1 MTLGEKI
8 YSLRV
13 KNGLSQ
19 EAFGEKLGVSRQSVS
34 KWETDQSVP
43 ELDKIVMI
51 SELFTVTT
59 DYLLKE
65 SVAEPAFGQWKGTTA
80 AEGSGQWNGASTAAG
95 GPGQQNGASTAAAG
109 SGQWNGASAAGGP
122 GQWNGASTAAG
133 GSGQWTKASGAEQ
146 AADVWGESSDTEQD
160 AYECRG
166 RAVVKRGFSY
176 EYKSKRSW
184 RGMPLVHVNIGFGRS
199 AKGVIAIGLAAKG
212 IVAIG
217 LAGLGVITLA
227 PVGIGLLLSAGV
239 VAIGGIALG
248 DFAIGVVAIGAFCVG
263 LFSMGALAVGQFS
276 FGAIAIGQQVAVGD
290 VARGDIALGFSEA
303 TGTVFQQITGKQGGF
318 DPQDVLRAIDEHV
331 ADYWFIFKQWIKG
344 MIYIAAGI

>member
-43 ELDKIVMI
+43 ELDKIVMV

-95 GPGQQNGASTAAAG
+95 GPGQQNGASTAA
-109 SGQWNGASAAGGP
+109 
-122 GQWNGASTAAG
+122 G
-133 GSGQWTKASGAEQ
+133 GSGQWKKASGAEQ
-146 AADVWGESSDTEQD
+146 ASDVWGESSDTEQD

>member
-65 SVAEPAFGQWKGTTA
+65 SAAEPASGQWKGTT
-80 AEGSGQWNGASTAAG
+80 
-95 GPGQQNGASTAAAG
+95 
-109 SGQWNGASAAGGP
+109 AAGGP

-133 GSGQWTKASGAEQ
+133 GSGQWNGVSTAAEGSGQWTKASGAEQ
-146 AADVWGESSDTEQD
+146 ASDVWGESSDTEQD

-227 PVGIGLLLSAGV
+227 PVGIGLLLSAGI

>member
-65 SVAEPAFGQWKGTTA
+65 SAAEPASGQWKGTT
-80 AEGSGQWNGASTAAG
+80 
-95 GPGQQNGASTAAAG
+95 
-109 SGQWNGASAAGGP
+109 AAGGP

-146 AADVWGESSDTEQD
+146 ASDVWGESSDTEQD

-199 AKGVIAIGLAAKG
+199 AKGVIAIGL
-212 IVAIG
+212 
-217 LAGLGVITLA
+217 
-227 PVGIGLLLSAGV
+227 LLSAGI

-248 DFAIGVVAIGAFCVG
+248 DFAIGVVAMGAFCVG
-263 LFSMGALAVGQFS
+263 IFSMGALAVGQFS

-318 DPQDVLRAIDEHV
+318 DPQDALRAIDEHV

-344 MIYIAAGI
+344 MIYIAAGM

>member
-95 GPGQQNGASTAAAG
+95 GPGQQNGASTAAE
-109 SGQWNGASAAGGP
+109 
-122 GQWNGASTAAG
+122 

-146 AADVWGESSDTEQD
+146 AADLWGESSDTEQD

-239 VAIGGIALG
+239 FAIGGIALG

>member
-65 SVAEPAFGQWKGTTA
+65 SAAEPASGQWKGTT
-80 AEGSGQWNGASTAAG
+80 
-95 GPGQQNGASTAAAG
+95 
-109 SGQWNGASAAGGP
+109 AAGGP
-122 GQWNGASTAAG
+122 GQWNGASTAAEG
-133 GSGQWTKASGAEQ
+133 FGQWTKASGAEQ
-146 AADVWGESSDTEQD
+146 ASDVWGESSDTEQD

-227 PVGIGLLLSAGV
+227 PVGIGLLLSAGI

-263 LFSMGALAVGQFS
+263 IFSMGALAVGQFS

-318 DPQDVLRAIDEHV
+318 DPQDALRAIDEHV

-344 MIYIAAGI
+344 MIYIAAGM

>member
-65 SVAEPAFGQWKGTTA
+65 SAAEPASGQWKGTT
-80 AEGSGQWNGASTAAG
+80 
-95 GPGQQNGASTAAAG
+95 
-109 SGQWNGASAAGGP
+109 AAGGP

-133 GSGQWTKASGAEQ
+133 GSGQWNGVSTAAEGSGQWTKASGAEQ
-146 AADVWGESSDTEQD
+146 ASDVWGESSDTEQD

-184 RGMPLVHVNIGFGRS
+184 RGMPLVQVNIGFGRS

-227 PVGIGLLLSAGV
+227 PVGIGLLLSAGI

-248 DFAIGVVAIGAFCVG
+248 DFAIGVVAMGAFCVG
-263 LFSMGALAVGQFS
+263 IFSMGALAVGQFS

-318 DPQDVLRAIDEHV
+318 DPQDALRAIDEHV

-344 MIYIAAGI
+344 MIYIAAGM

>member
-65 SVAEPAFGQWKGTTA
+65 SVAELASGQWKGTTA
-80 AEGSGQWNGASTAAG
+80 AGGTGQWNGASTAAE
-95 GPGQQNGASTAAAG
+95 GA
-109 SGQWNGASAAGGP
+109 GQWNGTPRAAE
-122 GQWNGASTAAG
+122 

-146 AADVWGESSDTEQD
+146 ASDVWGESSDTEQD

-248 DFAIGVVAIGAFCVG
+248 DFAIGVVAMGAFCVG
-263 LFSMGALAVGQFS
+263 IFSMGALAVGQFS

-318 DPQDVLRAIDEHV
+318 DPQDALRAIDEHV

-344 MIYIAAGI
+344 MIYIAAGM

>member
-95 GPGQQNGASTAAAG
+95 GAGQQ
-109 SGQWNGASAAGGP
+109 
-122 GQWNGASTAAG
+122 NGASTAAG

-146 AADVWGESSDTEQD
+146 ASDLWGETSDTEQD

-276 FGAIAIGQQVAVGD
+276 FGAIAIGQQVAVDD

-318 DPQDVLRAIDEHV
+318 DPQDALRAIDEHV

>member
-65 SVAEPAFGQWKGTTA
+65 SAAEPASGQWKGTT
-80 AEGSGQWNGASTAAG
+80 
-95 GPGQQNGASTAAAG
+95 
-109 SGQWNGASAAGGP
+109 AAGGP

-133 GSGQWTKASGAEQ
+133 GSGQWNGVSTAAEGSGQWTKASGAEQ
-146 AADVWGESSDTEQD
+146 ASDVWGESSDTEQD

-344 MIYIAAGI
+344 MIYIAAGM

>member
-65 SVAEPAFGQWKGTTA
+65 SAAEPASGQWKGTT
-80 AEGSGQWNGASTAAG
+80 
-95 GPGQQNGASTAAAG
+95 
-109 SGQWNGASAAGGP
+109 AAGGP

-133 GSGQWTKASGAEQ
+133 GSGQWNGVSTAAEGSGQWTKASGAEQ
-146 AADVWGESSDTEQD
+146 ASDLWGETSDTEQD

>member
-65 SVAEPAFGQWKGTTA
+65 SAAEPASGQWKGTTA

-95 GPGQQNGASTAAAG
+95 GPGQQNGASTAA
-109 SGQWNGASAAGGP
+109 
-122 GQWNGASTAAG
+122 G

-146 AADVWGESSDTEQD
+146 ASDVWGESSDTEQD
-160 AYECRG
+160 AHECRG

-227 PVGIGLLLSAGV
+227 PVGIGLLLSAGI

-248 DFAIGVVAIGAFCVG
+248 DFAIGVVAMGAFCVG
-263 LFSMGALAVGQFS
+263 IFSMGALAVGQFS

-318 DPQDVLRAIDEHV
+318 DPQDALRAIDEHV

-344 MIYIAAGI
+344 MIYIAAGM

>member
-51 SELFTVTT
+51 SELFMVTT

-65 SVAEPAFGQWKGTTA
+65 SVAEPAFGQWKASTATEGSGQRSGTSTA
-80 AEGSGQWNGASTAAG
+80 AEGS
-95 GPGQQNGASTAAAG
+95 GQQNGASTA
-109 SGQWNGASAAGGP
+109 S
-122 GQWNGASTAAG
+122 G
-133 GSGQWTKASGAEQ
+133 GSGQWKKASGAEQ
-146 AADVWGESSDTEQD
+146 DSDLWGETSDTEQD
-160 AYECRG
+160 AYERRG

-184 RGMPLVHVNIGFGRS
+184 RGMPLVHINIGFGRS

-227 PVGIGLLLSAGV
+227 PVGIGLLLSAGI

-248 DFAIGVVAIGAFCVG
+248 DFAIGVVSIGAFCVG
-263 LFSMGALAVGQFS
+263 IFSMGALAVGQFS
-276 FGAIAIGQQVAVGD
+276 FGAIAVGQQVAVGD

-344 MIYIAAGI
+344 MIYIVAGI

>member
-65 SVAEPAFGQWKGTTA
+65 SAAEPASGQWKGTT
-80 AEGSGQWNGASTAAG
+80 
-95 GPGQQNGASTAAAG
+95 
-109 SGQWNGASAAGGP
+109 AAGGP

-133 GSGQWTKASGAEQ
+133 GSGQWNGVSTAAEGSGQWTKASGAEQ
-146 AADVWGESSDTEQD
+146 ASDVWGESSDTEQD

-217 LAGLGVITLA
+217 L
-227 PVGIGLLLSAGV
+227 LLSAGI

-248 DFAIGVVAIGAFCVG
+248 DFAIGVVAMGAFCVG
-263 LFSMGALAVGQFS
+263 IFSMGALAVGQFS

-344 MIYIAAGI
+344 MIYIAAGM

>member
-65 SVAEPAFGQWKGTTA
+65 SVAEPTFGQWKGTTA

-95 GPGQQNGASTAAAG
+95 GPGQQ
-109 SGQWNGASAAGGP
+109 
-122 GQWNGASTAAG
+122 NGASTAAG

>member
-65 SVAEPAFGQWKGTTA
+65 SAAEPASGQWKGTT
-80 AEGSGQWNGASTAAG
+80 
-95 GPGQQNGASTAAAG
+95 
-109 SGQWNGASAAGGP
+109 AAGGP

-133 GSGQWTKASGAEQ
+133 GSGQWNGVSTAAEGSGQWTKASGAEQ
-146 AADVWGESSDTEQD
+146 ASDVWGESSDTEQD

-227 PVGIGLLLSAGV
+227 PVGIGLLLSAGI

-248 DFAIGVVAIGAFCVG
+248 DFAIGVVAMGAFCVG
-263 LFSMGALAVGQFS
+263 IFSMGALAVGQFS

-344 MIYIAAGI
+344 MIYIAAGM

>member
-65 SVAEPAFGQWKGTTA
+65 SAAEPASGQWKGTT
-80 AEGSGQWNGASTAAG
+80 
-95 GPGQQNGASTAAAG
+95 
-109 SGQWNGASAAGGP
+109 AAGGP
-122 GQWNGASTAAG
+122 GQWNGASTAAE

-146 AADVWGESSDTEQD
+146 AADLWGESSDTEQD

-227 PVGIGLLLSAGV
+227 PVGIGLLLSAGI

-248 DFAIGVVAIGAFCVG
+248 DFAIGVVAMGAFCVG
-263 LFSMGALAVGQFS
+263 IFSMGALAVGQFS

-303 TGTVFQQITGKQGGF
+303 TGTVFQQITGEQGGF

>member
-65 SVAEPAFGQWKGTTA
+65 SAAEPASGQWKGTT
-80 AEGSGQWNGASTAAG
+80 
-95 GPGQQNGASTAAAG
+95 
-109 SGQWNGASAAGGP
+109 AAGGP

-133 GSGQWTKASGAEQ
+133 GSGQWNGVSTAAEGFGQWTKASGAEQ
-146 AADVWGESSDTEQD
+146 ASDVWGESSYTEQD

-184 RGMPLVHVNIGFGRS
+184 RGMPIVHVNIGFGRS

-227 PVGIGLLLSAGV
+227 PVGIGLLLSAGI

>member
-1 MTLGEKI
+1 M
-8 YSLRV
+8 
-13 KNGLSQ
+13 
-19 EAFGEKLGVSRQSVS
+19 
-34 KWETDQSVP
+34 
-43 ELDKIVMI
+43 
-51 SELFTVTT
+51 
-59 DYLLKE
+59 
-65 SVAEPAFGQWKGTTA
+65 
-80 AEGSGQWNGASTAAG
+80 
-95 GPGQQNGASTAAAG
+95 
-109 SGQWNGASAAGGP
+109 
-122 GQWNGASTAAG
+122 
-133 GSGQWTKASGAEQ
+133 
-146 AADVWGESSDTEQD
+146 WGESSDTEQD

-227 PVGIGLLLSAGV
+227 PVGIGLLLSAGI

-248 DFAIGVVAIGAFCVG
+248 DFAIGVVAMGAFCVG
-263 LFSMGALAVGQFS
+263 IFSMGALAVGQFS

>member
-65 SVAEPAFGQWKGTTA
+65 SAAEPASGQWKGTT
-80 AEGSGQWNGASTAAG
+80 
-95 GPGQQNGASTAAAG
+95 
-109 SGQWNGASAAGGP
+109 AAGGP

-133 GSGQWTKASGAEQ
+133 GSGQWNGVSTAAEGSGQWTKASGAEQ
-146 AADVWGESSDTEQD
+146 ASDVWGESSDTEQD

-227 PVGIGLLLSAGV
+227 PVGIGLLLSAGI

-344 MIYIAAGI
+344 MIYIAAGM

>member
-19 EAFGEKLGVSRQSVS
+19 ESFGEKLGVSRQSVS

-65 SVAEPAFGQWKGTTA
+65 SVAEPVFGKWKGTTA

-95 GPGQQNGASTAAAG
+95 GPGQ
-109 SGQWNGASAAGGP
+109 WNGASAAGG
-122 GQWNGASTAAG
+122 
-133 GSGQWTKASGAEQ
+133 SGQRKKVSGAEQ
-146 AADVWGESSDTEQD
+146 ASDLWGESSDTEQD

-227 PVGIGLLLSAGV
+227 PVGIGLLLSAGIIAV
-239 VAIGGIALG
+239 GGIALG
-248 DFAIGVVAIGAFCVG
+248 DFAIGVVAMGAVCVG

-290 VARGDIALGFSEA
+290 LARGDIALGFSEA

-318 DPQDVLRAIDEHV
+318 DPQDVLQAIDEHV
-331 ADYWFIFKQWIKG
+331 AGGWFIFKQWIKG
-344 MIYIAAGI
+344 MIYIAAGV

>member
-65 SVAEPAFGQWKGTTA
+65 SVAEPAFGQWKASTATEGSGQRSGTSTA
-80 AEGSGQWNGASTAAG
+80 AEGSGQWK
-95 GPGQQNGASTAAAG
+95 
-109 SGQWNGASAAGGP
+109 
-122 GQWNGASTAAG
+122 
-133 GSGQWTKASGAEQ
+133 KASGAEK
-146 AADVWGESSDTEQD
+146 ACDLWGESSDTEQD

-184 RGMPLVHVNIGFGRS
+184 RGMPLVHINIGFGRS

-227 PVGIGLLLSAGV
+227 PVGIGLLLSAGI

-263 LFSMGALAVGQFS
+263 IFSMGALAVGQFS

-290 VARGDIALGFSEA
+290 VARGGGISRWDSAKRREPFFSRSQENRA
-303 TGTVFQQITGKQGGF
+303 DLIRRMYCGQSTNMWPITGSSLSSG
-318 DPQDVLRAIDEHV
+318 
-331 ADYWFIFKQWIKG
+331 
-344 MIYIAAGI
+344 

>member
-65 SVAEPAFGQWKGTTA
+65 SAAEPASGQWKGTT
-80 AEGSGQWNGASTAAG
+80 
-95 GPGQQNGASTAAAG
+95 
-109 SGQWNGASAAGGP
+109 AAGGP

-133 GSGQWTKASGAEQ
+133 GSGQWNGVSTAAEGSGQWTKASGAEQ
-146 AADVWGESSDTEQD
+146 ASDVWGESSDTEQD

-227 PVGIGLLLSAGV
+227 PVGIGLLLSAGI

-331 ADYWFIFKQWIKG
+331 ADYWFIFKQ
-344 MIYIAAGI
+344 

>member
-65 SVAEPAFGQWKGTTA
+65 SVAELASGQWKGTT
-80 AEGSGQWNGASTAAG
+80 
-95 GPGQQNGASTAAAG
+95 
-109 SGQWNGASAAGGP
+109 AAGGP

-133 GSGQWTKASGAEQ
+133 GSGQWNGVSTAAEGSGQWTKASGAEQ
-146 AADVWGESSDTEQD
+146 ASDVWGESSDTEQD

-227 PVGIGLLLSAGV
+227 PVGIGLLLSAGI

-344 MIYIAAGI
+344 MIYIAAGM

>member
-65 SVAEPAFGQWKGTTA
+65 SVAEPDFGQWKGTTA
-80 AEGSGQWNGASTAAG
+80 AEGSGQWNGASAAG
-95 GPGQQNGASTAAAG
+95 GPGQQNGASTAA
-109 SGQWNGASAAGGP
+109 
-122 GQWNGASTAAG
+122 G
-133 GSGQWTKASGAEQ
+133 GSGQWKKASGAEQ

-227 PVGIGLLLSAGV
+227 PVGIGLLLSAGI

>member
-65 SVAEPAFGQWKGTTA
+65 SAAEPASGQWKGTT
-80 AEGSGQWNGASTAAG
+80 
-95 GPGQQNGASTAAAG
+95 
-109 SGQWNGASAAGGP
+109 AAGGP

-133 GSGQWTKASGAEQ
+133 GSGQWNGVSTAAEGFGQWTKASGAEQ
-146 AADVWGESSDTEQD
+146 ASDVWGESSDTEQD

-227 PVGIGLLLSAGV
+227 PVGIGLLLSAGI

-248 DFAIGVVAIGAFCVG
+248 DFAIGVVAMGAFCVG
-263 LFSMGALAVGQFS
+263 IFSMGALAVGQFS

-344 MIYIAAGI
+344 MIYIAAGM

>member
-65 SVAEPAFGQWKGTTA
+65 SAAEPASGQWKGTT
-80 AEGSGQWNGASTAAG
+80 
-95 GPGQQNGASTAAAG
+95 
-109 SGQWNGASAAGGP
+109 AAGGP

-133 GSGQWTKASGAEQ
+133 GSGQWNGVSTAAEGFGQWTKASGAEK
-146 AADVWGESSDTEQD
+146 ASDLWGESSDTERD
-160 AYECRG
+160 AYEYRG

-227 PVGIGLLLSAGV
+227 PVGIGLLLSAGI

-248 DFAIGVVAIGAFCVG
+248 DFAIGVVAMGAFCVG
-263 LFSMGALAVGQFS
+263 IFSMGALAVGQFS

>member
-65 SVAEPAFGQWKGTTA
+65 SAAEPASGQWKGTT
-80 AEGSGQWNGASTAAG
+80 
-95 GPGQQNGASTAAAG
+95 
-109 SGQWNGASAAGGP
+109 AAGGP

-133 GSGQWTKASGAEQ
+133 GSGQWNGVSTAAEGFGQWTKASGAEQ
-146 AADVWGESSDTEQD
+146 ASDVWGESSYTEQD

-227 PVGIGLLLSAGV
+227 PVGIGLLLSAGI

>member
-1 MTLGEKI
+1 M
-8 YSLRV
+8 
-13 KNGLSQ
+13 
-19 EAFGEKLGVSRQSVS
+19 
-34 KWETDQSVP
+34 
-43 ELDKIVMI
+43 
-51 SELFTVTT
+51 
-59 DYLLKE
+59 
-65 SVAEPAFGQWKGTTA
+65 
-80 AEGSGQWNGASTAAG
+80 
-95 GPGQQNGASTAAAG
+95 
-109 SGQWNGASAAGGP
+109 
-122 GQWNGASTAAG
+122 AAG

-146 AADVWGESSDTEQD
+146 ASDVWGESSYTEQD

-227 PVGIGLLLSAGV
+227 PVGIGLLLSAGI

-303 TGTVFQQITGKQGGF
+303 TGTVFQQITGEQGGF

>member
-65 SVAEPAFGQWKGTTA
+65 SAAEPASGQWKGTT
-80 AEGSGQWNGASTAAG
+80 
-95 GPGQQNGASTAAAG
+95 
-109 SGQWNGASAAGGP
+109 AAGGP

>member
-65 SVAEPAFGQWKGTTA
+65 SAAEPASGQWKGTT
-80 AEGSGQWNGASTAAG
+80 
-95 GPGQQNGASTAAAG
+95 
-109 SGQWNGASAAGGP
+109 AAGGP

-133 GSGQWTKASGAEQ
+133 GSGQWNGVSTAAEGSGQWTKASGAEQ
-146 AADVWGESSDTEQD
+146 ASDVWGESSDTEQD

>member
-65 SVAEPAFGQWKGTTA
+65 SAAEPASGQWKGTT
-80 AEGSGQWNGASTAAG
+80 
-95 GPGQQNGASTAAAG
+95 
-109 SGQWNGASAAGGP
+109 AAGGP

-133 GSGQWTKASGAEQ
+133 GSGQWKKASGAEK
-146 AADVWGESSDTEQD
+146 ASDLWGESSDTEQD

>member
-95 GPGQQNGASTAAAG
+95 GA
-109 SGQWNGASAAGGP
+109 GQWNGTP
-122 GQWNGASTAAG
+122 GAPEGSGQQNGASTAAG

-146 AADVWGESSDTEQD
+146 ASDVWGESSYTEQD

>member
-65 SVAEPAFGQWKGTTA
+65 SAAEPASGQWKGTT
-80 AEGSGQWNGASTAAG
+80 
-95 GPGQQNGASTAAAG
+95 
-109 SGQWNGASAAGGP
+109 AAGGP

-133 GSGQWTKASGAEQ
+133 GSGQWNGVSTAAEGSGQWTKASGAEQ
-146 AADVWGESSDTEQD
+146 ASDVWGESSDTEQD

-217 LAGLGVITLA
+217 L
-227 PVGIGLLLSAGV
+227 LLSAGI

-248 DFAIGVVAIGAFCVG
+248 DFAIGVVAMGAFCVG
-263 LFSMGALAVGQFS
+263 IFSMGALAVGQFS

>member
-65 SVAEPAFGQWKGTTA
+65 SAAEPASGQWKGTT
-80 AEGSGQWNGASTAAG
+80 
-95 GPGQQNGASTAAAG
+95 
-109 SGQWNGASAAGGP
+109 AAGGP

-133 GSGQWTKASGAEQ
+133 GSGQWNGVSTAAEGFGQWTKASGAEQ
-146 AADVWGESSDTEQD
+146 ASDVWGESSDTEQD

-227 PVGIGLLLSAGV
+227 PVGIGLLLSAGI

>member
-65 SVAEPAFGQWKGTTA
+65 SAAEPASGQWKGTT
-80 AEGSGQWNGASTAAG
+80 
-95 GPGQQNGASTAAAG
+95 
-109 SGQWNGASAAGGP
+109 AAGGP

-133 GSGQWTKASGAEQ
+133 GSGQWNGVSTAAEGFGQWTKASGAEQ
-146 AADVWGESSDTEQD
+146 ASDVWGESSYTEQD

-227 PVGIGLLLSAGV
+227 PVGIGLLLSAGI
-239 VAIGGIALG
+239 VAIGGIALC